1 MTARLVYGMG
11 VSLDGFV
18 NDRQGG
24 LAWASVDEELHA
36 WYNRGAA
43 ARTAFIYGR
52 GMYETMAGYWPTA
65 LDDPA
70 ANEVTDAFARIWLP
84 KPKYV
89 FSSTLGDVAWN
100 STLERGDAVEGIAR
114 LKAEL
119 DGELEI
125 SGATI
130 GASAIEAGLVDEYEV
145 MVHPATTGGGTPLF
159 PPLEHGLDL
168 KLVETRPFAV
178 GAVLLRYVPR

>member
-1 MTARLVYGMG
+1 MSAKLTYGMG
-11 VSLDGFV
+11 VSLDGYV
-18 NDRQGG
+18 NDVHGG
-24 LAWASVDEELHA
+24 LDWVSMDDELHS
-36 WYNRGAA
+36 WYNRRAA
-43 ARTAFIYGR
+43 EMTAFIYGR

-70 ANEVTDAFARIWLP
+70 SNEVTDEFARIWLP

-89 FSSTLGDVAWN
+89 FSSTLEDVAWN
-100 STLERGDAVEGIAR
+100 STLLRDDAIDGVAR
-114 LKAEL
+114 LKQEL

-130 GASAIEAGLVDEYEV
+130 AGSAIVAGLVDEYEV
-145 MVHPATTGGGTPLF
+145 MLNPATTGGGTPFF
-159 PPLEHGLDL
+159 PVLEDGLRL
-168 KLVETRPFAV
+168 RLVETRPFSV